1 MIETLFSIDAFVT
14 EIKNWKT
21 KKKKLKEHI
30 KDFKYHR
37 RDHTSF
43 ETTRFDKSNINLTS
57 ILLNTFNDEFNLFGN
72 ECGFNGINIVDS
84 WIAKYKQYDHHI
96 VHHHG
101 KVMYS
106 GIIYLDLDPKQESTS
121 FVAPWSNETS
131 GQTKLTKLKCKE
143 GTLIVFPGHLLHFV
157 EPNLI
162 KKERNIISFDM
173 NCYE

>member
-14 EIKNWKT
+14 PIKNWKT

-37 RDHTSF
+37 REHTSF

-57 ILLNTFNDEFNLFGN
+57 ILLNIFNDEFNLFGN
-72 ECGFNGINIVDS
+72 ECGFNSINIVDS

-106 GIIYLDLDPKQESTS
+106 GIIYLDLDPTQESTS

-143 GTLIVFPGHLLHFV
+143 GTLIVFQDTYYILY
-157 EPNLI
+157 NLT
-162 KKERNIISFDM
+162 
-173 NCYE
+173 